1 MGLLVDGIKT
11 LVDMKK
17 LSGLQEAI
25 DGEIKQL
32 EADGKLPEELKTA
45 YEALKN
51 TKSENGGSV
60 EDSLKP
66 LQEFLAILEKY
77 EDLFPENIKNI
88 VSKMEGVEKDLEGI
102 AGDFDNLNKK

>member
-1 MGLLVDGIKT
+1 MGLLIDAVKT
-11 LVDMKK
+11 FADMKK
-17 LSGLQEAI
+17 LSSLQEAI

-32 EADGKLPEELKTA
+32 EADGKLPDELKTA

-51 TKSENGGSV
+51 TKSQAGGSV

-66 LQEFLAILEKY
+66 LQEFVALLDKY

-88 VSKMEGVEKDLEGI
+88 VSKFEGVEKDLEGI
-102 AGDFDNLNKK
+102 AKDFDNK

>member
-1 MGLLVDGIKT
+1 MGMLMDTVKT

-32 EADGKLPEELKTA
+32 EADGKLPDELKTA

-51 TKSENGGSV
+51 TKSQAGGSV

-66 LQEFLAILEKY
+66 LQEFVALLDKY

-88 VSKMEGVEKDLEGI
+88 VSKFEGVEKDLEGI
-102 AGDFDNLNKK
+102 AKDFDNK